1 MTVVHLT
8 PGDSQP
14 LRVTN
19 AINKNATDLETAQAD
34 IDALQAV
41 THREVLTAART
52 YYVRTDGS
60 NSNTG
65 LVDSAGGAF
74 LTGAKAISVIIGLDL
89 NGFNATIQFGDGTF
103 TTALGVNPAPV
114 GGRIII
120 NGNGAANTL
129 IQVTGNNCL
138 VVNAP
143 TQVTVQNIK
152 FSTVTAGQC
161 LLALGA
167 GSRILIGSGVELGAC
182 ASAQLYTENGGEI
195 ASQSSFTISG
205 SARYW
210 AFAIVGGVINIGNC
224 TVTLSGTPAW
234 STTGILFDSTGA
246 ISIYNSTFSGS
257 ATGKRYTGTG
267 NAVLNSY
274 GAGTAATFFPGNSNG
289 TLGTGAQQL

>member
-1 MTVVHLT
+1 MAVHLT

-34 IDALQAV
+34 IDALEAI
-41 THREVLTAART
+41 THREVLTASRT

-103 TTALGVNPAPV
+103 TTALNVNPGPI
-114 GGRIII
+114 GGSIVI
-120 NGNGAANTL
+120 NGNGASNTT
-129 IQVTGNNCL
+129 IQVTSNNCL

-143 TQVTVQNIK
+143 ARVVIQNIK
-152 FSTVTAGQC
+152 LSTVTSGQC
-161 LLALGA
+161 LIALGA
-167 GSRILIGSGVELGAC
+167 GSRILLGAGVEFGAC
-182 ASAQLYTENGGEI
+182 ASAHMYSENGGEI
-195 ASQSSFTISG
+195 SSQSNFTISG
-205 SARYW
+205 SATYW
-210 AFAIVGGVINIGNC
+210 AFCIVNGVINIGNC

-234 STTGILFDSTGA
+234 AATGILFDGGGVV
-246 ISIYNSTFSGS
+246 SIYNTTFSGS

-267 NAVLNSY
+267 NGVLNSY
-274 GAGTAATFFPGNSNG
+274 GAGTESTFFPGNSNG
-289 TLGTGAQQL
+289 TKATGAQQR